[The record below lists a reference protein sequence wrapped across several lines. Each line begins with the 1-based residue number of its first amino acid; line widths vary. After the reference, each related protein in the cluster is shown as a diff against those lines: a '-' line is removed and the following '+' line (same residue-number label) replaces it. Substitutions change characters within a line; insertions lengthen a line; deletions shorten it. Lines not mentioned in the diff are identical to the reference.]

1 MLNSSHAT
9 IFNNWMSLRLIV
21 RFSRFVCYMNFDV
34 EVDLNVSMCNY
45 THRSLLQCV
54 NIIDW
59 LWLNSFQLA
68 KYNLQ
73 IAIWLM
79 LEFSVAILFVWKCV
93 CTAFKWVQIS
103 MFEFCKRKTNAT
115 KIVFILAN
123 WYERHSLWTNFV
135 AYVDFGMPG
144 VYLIERVS
152 MLPAK
157 YLMLCKWFMSWMKLY
172 CLFHTNMQY
181 FSLDGWEYVHMEKH
195 CTNRHSIGVVK

>member
-1 MLNSSHAT
+1 MKYMFFTCTSLHSHIFFGHLSHLFLGLFLQSFFFAVMLNSSHAT
-9 IFNNWMSLRLIV
+9 IFTNWMSLRLIV

-93 CTAFKWVQIS
+93 CSAFK
-103 MFEFCKRKTNAT
+103 
-115 KIVFILAN
+115 
-123 WYERHSLWTNFV
+123 
-135 AYVDFGMPG
+135 
-144 VYLIERVS
+144 
-152 MLPAK
+152 
-157 YLMLCKWFMSWMKLY
+157 
-172 CLFHTNMQY
+172 
-181 FSLDGWEYVHMEKH
+181 
-195 CTNRHSIGVVK
+195 

>member
-1 MLNSSHAT
+1 MKYMFFTCTSLHSHIVFWSLITFIPWAIFIIIFFAVMLNSSHAT
-9 IFNNWMSLRLIV
+9 IFTNWMSLRLIV

-93 CTAFKWVQIS
+93 CSAFKWVQIS
-103 MFEFCKRKTNAT
+103 MFEFCKR
-115 KIVFILAN
+115 
-123 WYERHSLWTNFV
+123 
-135 AYVDFGMPG
+135 
-144 VYLIERVS
+144 
-152 MLPAK
+152 
-157 YLMLCKWFMSWMKLY
+157 
-172 CLFHTNMQY
+172 
-181 FSLDGWEYVHMEKH
+181 
-195 CTNRHSIGVVK
+195 